1 MWAGGLTRAAGSAPC
16 AARRRPW
23 GAGGLRLGRRTGIAP
38 ADNLNRHDIL
48 SVYGLRLPI
57 SRHRL
62 PIGRPIGNRRPS
74 IGNRSPKNSN
84 LTVRLAIARRR
95 LAFSRR
101 RLPISPRQP
110 GFARHMVPIH
120 GGQWGSAARR
130 RRWANPASAETRS
143 FAMPPARRP
152 SRNCQPR
159 TAGGAAPHGWQASSI
174 SNGIFIVE
182 SQACMI
188 EHVAPHPSDSL
199 FSFGNAHVQLR
210 PQTHLHHRAPRR

>member
-1 MWAGGLTRAAGSAPC
+1 MQPGQRLELRGGCHVELADCAWAGAPGSRQPAIGIGMTYCQFTGCDCQSGAA
-16 AARRRPW
+16 
-23 GAGGLRLGRRTGIAP
+23 
-38 ADNLNRHDIL
+38 
-48 SVYGLRLPI
+48 
-57 SRHRL
+57 
-62 PIGRPIGNRRPS
+62 IGNRR
-74 IGNRSPKNSN
+74 PKNSN

-199 FSFGNAHVQLR
+199 FSFGNAHVQLC